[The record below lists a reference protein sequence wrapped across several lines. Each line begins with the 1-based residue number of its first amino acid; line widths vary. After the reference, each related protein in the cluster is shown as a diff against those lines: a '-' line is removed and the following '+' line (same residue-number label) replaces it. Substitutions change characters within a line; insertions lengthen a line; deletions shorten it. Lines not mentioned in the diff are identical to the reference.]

1 MSGNLD
7 YEYQRIKMLEA
18 EYTIFDWYQYGR
30 KVEESK
36 FGNAFIFSEDRDIKE
51 ALLWGAIR
59 ENRFFI
65 LDNYLDKYNFRFAM
79 VQYATTRDMINY
91 LYHHF
96 KGSIQVNFHRYPYLV
111 GKCRVL
117 PLKKLKK
124 QIDGFEKDVE
134 NIEWIIDCM
143 KASAENKNDDVYE
156 YLYQKYI
163 EYGLNNYIHHREIA
177 SEAVNTGN
185 YQLLEKLI
193 NKMTK
198 KDIKKMNKDDV
209 EKIKKYVLEGRKYV
223 LERRNVRLFETK
235 IPADVTRYIVN
246 RFLYP
251 QI

>member
-1 MSGNLD
+1 M
-7 YEYQRIKMLEA
+7 
-18 EYTIFDWYQYGR
+18 
-30 KVEESK
+30 
-36 FGNAFIFSEDRDIKE
+36 
-51 ALLWGAIR
+51 
-59 ENRFFI
+59 
-65 LDNYLDKYNFRFAM
+65 DKYNFRFAM